1 MTVTIRVTVL
11 AAAAAALNIIGSVSA
26 GAQSFYEAIT
36 SVARTKVESKTHR
49 PTVPERIA
57 NIEKTAP
64 AIPAAKPKS
73 VKKPGKKV
81 PEAKA
86 TSWPRS
92 DILIAKARCSF
103 LLSHAKAEVIHEQPI
118 RKGPCGDPAPVKLI
132 SLGTKPRVVL
142 DPPALLNCDMVKSL
156 HDWLVKDLQPL
167 ARKHLKSPIVKIETM
182 SSYSCRNAYGRADT
196 RLSQHARANA
206 IDIRGFVTERQARTR
221 LVSHWGPT
229 ARDLKRAARLA
240 AARAKKKREDLAA
253 QQGKAADITGK
264 SQPKSVADS
273 TTNPVGADAP
283 TGLAI
288 RPSVMVDA
296 AAVALRGSSRAT
308 GDRAPGLGLAPSRLG
323 GPALYTLAAE
333 DVRETPSWPVY
344 LVSEKISASRARTPN
359 ALFLRGAHRT
369 ACKIFAT
376 VLGPE
381 ANNTHRNHFHVDLAQ
396 RRLGPY
402 CK

>member
-1 MTVTIRVTVL
+1 MTVTIRVAVL
-11 AAAAAALNIIGSVSA
+11 AAAAAALNTIGSVSA
-26 GAQSFYEAIT
+26 GAQSFYDAIT

-49 PTVPERIA
+49 PPIPDRVA

-64 AIPAAKPKS
+64 AKPNS
-73 VKKPGKKV
+73 AEISGKKV

-86 TSWPRS
+86 TSWPRT
-92 DILIAKARCSF
+92 DIMIAKARCNF
-103 LLSHAKAEVIHEQPI
+103 LLSHTKAEVIHEQPI

-167 ARKHLKSPIVKIETM
+167 ARKHLKSPIVKVETM
-182 SSYSCRNAYGRADT
+182 SSYSCRNAYGRKDT

-206 IDIRGFVTERQARTR
+206 IDIRGFVTAKQARMR

-240 AARAKKKREDLAA
+240 AVRAKKKREQLAA
-253 QQGKAADITGK
+253 QRGKAADSAK
-264 SQPKSVADS
+264 KP
-273 TTNPVGADAP
+273 ADAGGP
-283 TGLAI
+283 TGLGI
-288 RPSVMVDA
+288 RPSLMVDA
-296 AAVALRGSSRAT
+296 AAVGLRGSSPAQS
-308 GDRAPGLGLAPSRLG
+308 GGAPGLGMEPSRLG
-323 GPALYTLAAE
+323 GPALSALAAE
-333 DVRETPSWPVY
+333 DFLERPSWPVY
-344 LVSEKISASRARTPN
+344 LVSEKVSPSRARTPK
-359 ALFLRGAHRT
+359 ARFLRGAHRT
-369 ACKIFAT
+369 ACKIFGT

-381 ANNTHRNHFHVDLAQ
+381 ANSTHRNHFHVDLAQ